1 MRVDEYLAHD
11 AVGLA
16 ALVRDG
22 EVSPV
27 DVLEAAIA
35 RADEVNPRLNA
46 IIRPMYEEARRRASA
61 PSFPD
66 DAPFPGVPFLLKD
79 LFQDYAGVPT
89 SMGSRAMRNFP
100 APHHAEIVRR
110 WLDAGLIPFGK
121 TNLPE
126 FGAKGITE
134 PQAFGATRNPW
145 NVARTPGGSSGGS
158 AAAVAAGIVPAAGAN
173 DGGGS
178 IRIPAAC
185 CGLVGLKAG
194 RGRVPFGPVMGEPMH
209 GAAVNGVVTRT
220 VRDSAALL
228 DAMAGPEPTSP
239 YPIAAPE
246 RPYRD
251 EVARDPGRLRIG
263 FTERS
268 PLGTTVHPEA
278 VAAVRAAA
286 ALLEGLGHDVE
297 QAEPDIDGRALTEDF
312 LTLWYG
318 SMAALVDG
326 IKAQTGCGED
336 AFEPDS
342 LMLAAMGRS
351 MNASSYVRC
360 HDHWNEHIRA
370 LADFHGR
377 YDLLL
382 TPTIAGPPVPI
393 GRLDPPAWLRA
404 AERVLV
410 RTRTE
415 RIVTTTG
422 LVNAEVMNNLTATP
436 FTLLANLTGAP
447 AISLPLHWTPDGLPL
462 GVQFVAPAGGEGLLL
477 RLAGR
482 LEEASPWAH
491 RRPQGVSFPAGEAAG
506 PSPTTG
512 AARV

>member
-22 EVSPV
+22 EVSAA
-27 DVLEAAIA
+27 DVLEAAIS
-35 RADEVNPRLNA
+35 RAEEVDPRLNA
-46 IIRPMYEEARRRASA
+46 IIRPMYEEARRRAATA
-61 PSFPD
+61 PA
-66 DAPFPGVPFLLKD
+66 DAPLAGVPFLLKD

-89 SMGSRAMRNFP
+89 SMACRAMRDIP
-100 APHHAEIVRR
+100 APAHAEVVRR

-126 FGAKGITE
+126 FGAKGVTE
-134 PQAFGATRNPW
+134 PREFGPTRNPW
-145 NVARTPGGSSGGS
+145 NLARTPGGSSGGS

-185 CGLVGLKAG
+185 CGLVGLKPG
-194 RGRVPFGPVMGEPMH
+194 RGRVPFGPAAGEPMH

-220 VRDSAALL
+220 VRDSAVLL

-239 YPIAAPE
+239 YPIAPPE
-246 RPYRD
+246 RPYAD
-251 EVARDPGRLRIG
+251 EVARDAGRLRIG
-263 FTERS
+263 FTHRS
-268 PLGTTVHPEA
+268 PLGTRVHPEA
-278 VAAVRAAA
+278 ATAVRNAAG
-286 ALLEGLGHDVE
+286 LLEKLGHDVE
-297 QAEPDIDGRALTEDF
+297 EAEPGIDGRALTEDF

-318 SMAALVDG
+318 SVAALVDD
-326 IKAQTGCGED
+326 IKARTGCGDD
-336 AFEPDS
+336 AFEPDTH
-342 LMLAAMGRS
+342 MLAAMGRS
-351 MNASSYVRC
+351 MDASVYVRC
-360 HDHWNEHIRA
+360 HEHWNEHIRA

-382 TPTIAGPPVPI
+382 TPTIAGPPIPI

-404 AERVLV
+404 AERALV
-410 RTRTE
+410 RTRTD
-415 RIVTTTG
+415 RIVAMTG
-422 LVNAEVMNNLTATP
+422 LVTTEVMHNLTATP

-477 RLAGR
+477 RLAAR
-482 LEEASPWAH
+482 LEEAHPWAQ
-491 RRPQGVSFPAGEAAG
+491 RRPSAVPFPAPAA
-506 PSPTTG
+506 S
-512 AARV
+512 